1 MSIATTTIR
10 KPAFIKVFLT
20 GLVAGTLDALA
31 AIIWAHK
38 VPPAAIFQYIAS
50 GAFGK
55 TAFVSGSD
63 MVLWGLTFHYLI
75 AIGFTIAY
83 YFAYPL
89 FYKIFRN
96 KYVIACAYGLLTW
109 FVMNLVV
116 VPLSK
121 IGFTPFKHVTGV
133 LIGMGILIICIGLPA
148 ALVADKARLKH

>member
-1 MSIATTTIR
+1 MSIAIPAKR
-10 KPAFIKVFLT
+10 KPAFLKVFLT
-20 GLVAGTLDALA
+20 GLVAGTLDAIA

-50 GAFGK
+50 GVFGK
-55 TAFVSGSD
+55 AAFVSGSD
-63 MVLWGLTFHYLI
+63 MVLFGLTFHYLI
-75 AIGFTIAY
+75 AIGFTIAW

-96 KYVIACAYGLLTW
+96 KYVIACAYGILTW

-121 IGFTPFKHVTGV
+121 IGPAPFKHLTPI
-133 LIGMGILIICIGLPA
+133 LIGMGILIICIGLPV
-148 ALVADKARLKH
+148 ALVADKDRLR

>member
-1 MSIATTTIR
+1 MSIVIPAKR
-10 KPAFIKVFLT
+10 KPASLKVFLT

-50 GAFGK
+50 GVFGK
-55 TAFVSGSD
+55 AAFVSGSD
-63 MVLWGLTFHYLI
+63 MVLFGLTFHYLI
-75 AIGFTIAY
+75 AMGFTIAW

-96 KYVIACAYGLLTW
+96 KYIIACVYGLLTW
-109 FVMNLVV
+109 FIMNLVV

-121 IGFTPFKHVTGV
+121 IGPAPFKHLTPI

-148 ALVADKARLKH
+148 ALVADKDRLKR